1 MTPAIRD
8 SSTLR
13 SECWINAELRPV
25 STTSPGDP
33 EDDDDTGCEKAMGGR
48 ADVSGDDVCGDPFAE
63 LLNVTPAPGG
73 EAIPPEPRRPMAP
86 LRCGFCRPNDGTAC
100 KATDLGGS
108 PPVNEVPAEV
118 TGVPA
123 LLRRGLEVEEG
134 EVKPSLPSAESAGL
148 GSGAV
153 GRLARR
159 PRRELGLG
167 PPGIESTAGT
177 ERANELLPAA
187 RLSMRIDAAIAR
199 TSTPELRRHD
209 RCCSSI
215 IDGAAVGCDVTRL
228 RRRPMVDG
236 SGPPALGAWSNSTS
250 TVIGAGAFALLIA
263 ACATVTT
270 ALSIP

>member
-1 MTPAIRD
+1 
-8 SSTLR
+8 
-13 SECWINAELRPV
+13 
-25 STTSPGDP
+25 
-33 EDDDDTGCEKAMGGR
+33 
-48 ADVSGDDVCGDPFAE
+48 
-63 LLNVTPAPGG
+63 
-73 EAIPPEPRRPMAP
+73 MAP
-86 LRCGFCRPNDGTAC
+86 LRCGFCKPNDGTAC
-100 KATDLGGS
+100 ETIDLGGR
-108 PPVNEVPAEV
+108 PPGNEVPATEP
-118 TGVPA
+118 GVPA

-148 GSGAV
+148 RSGAV

-159 PRRELGLG
+159 PWRELGLG

-177 ERANELLPAA
+177 ESANELLPAA

-215 IDGAAVGCDVTRL
+215 VDCAAVGCDVTRL
-228 RRRPMVDG
+228 RRLPMVDG

-250 TVIGAGAFALLIA
+250 TVIGAGVFALLMA

-270 ALSIP
+270 ALSIGCASASLMCCTWLCTDTAKRNCRSVRNGHEALPTLAPARAEMSGGGQSTGSSTGAARGSVPIPRAGRGTPCWG